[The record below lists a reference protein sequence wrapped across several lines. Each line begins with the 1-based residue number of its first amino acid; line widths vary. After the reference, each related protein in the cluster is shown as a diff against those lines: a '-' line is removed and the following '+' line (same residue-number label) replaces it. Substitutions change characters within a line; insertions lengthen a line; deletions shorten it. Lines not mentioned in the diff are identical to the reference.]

1 MKPKVQY
8 FQVSLGHKIGLPI
21 GERSNGGGLKTPC
34 DLLKWKISVFTYSMT
49 RPKLLRSFES
59 TL

>member
-1 MKPKVQY
+1 MKPKY
-8 FQVSLGHKIGLPI
+8 FQVFLGYKVGPPI

-34 DLLKWKISVFTYSMT
+34 DLLKWKISVFACSMM